1 MEMNKKVR
9 LREVTYSTWKARK
22 RKGIRSN
29 TKFLCLS
36 DLEDGNGNKGGNDNG
51 KNKHENKIMNF
62 VLEICF

>member
-1 MEMNKKVR
+1 MNKRVR

-22 RKGIRSN
+22 RKGIRNN

-36 DLEDGNGNKGGNDNG
+36 DSEDGKGNKGGKDNG
-51 KNKHENKIMNF
+51 KNRHEDKIMNF